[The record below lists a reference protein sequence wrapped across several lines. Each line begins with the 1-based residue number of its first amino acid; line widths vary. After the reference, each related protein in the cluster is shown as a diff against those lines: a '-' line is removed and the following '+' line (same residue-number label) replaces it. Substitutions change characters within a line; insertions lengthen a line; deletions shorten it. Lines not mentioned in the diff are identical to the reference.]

1 LLLEPIWWGIGAALV
16 ELPSPA
22 AVSLIR
28 YPSSRMI
35 EDAVWEALA
44 RALAGEYEIVARLGL
59 GSGGAPTYLAREL
72 LTDNLVALRLPPLV
86 SGNEAQ
92 EYGLEVVRQIDATLP
107 DIETRCS
114 HCGTSLRQ
122 WSRFCSG
129 CGRDISG
136 ISPAT
141 SGQTREQLRRLAQE
155 AAAGHFEILG
165 EMTRVE
171 GGGLVY
177 FGREL
182 SSGRVVGLQIEPGPE
197 ATILMTATE
206 FAAPD
211 PLFELPE
218 ARHIPANAA
227 MRRVSVPKDRTSTP
241 SRPVAT
247 AGSDHETAATRS
259 KVLPVA
265 AVILLLVIAA
275 FQTCRVS

>member
-1 LLLEPIWWGIGAALV
+1 
-16 ELPSPA
+16 
-22 AVSLIR
+22 
-28 YPSSRMI
+28 MI

-44 RALAGEYEIVARLGL
+44 RALAGEYDIVARLGL
-59 GSGGAPTYLAREL
+59 GSGGAPVYLAREL

-92 EYGLEVVRQIDATLP
+92 EYGLEVVRQIDASLP

-114 HCGTSLRQ
+114 SCGATLRQ
-122 WSRFCSG
+122 WSRFCSN

-141 SGQTREQLRRLAQE
+141 SGQTREQLHRLAQE
-155 AAAGHFEILG
+155 AAAGKFDILG

-177 FGREL
+177 FGREVAT
-182 SSGRVVGLQIEPGPE
+182 GRVVGLQIEPGPE
-197 ATILMTATE
+197 ATVMMTATE

-211 PLFELPE
+211 PTFELPE
-218 ARHIPANAA
+218 ARHMPGNAS
-227 MRRVSVPKDRTSTP
+227 MRRVSVPRISGTART
-241 SRPVAT
+241 ADET
-247 AGSDHETAATRS
+247 AQKETAATKS

-265 AVILLLVIAA
+265 AVILLLVMGVFA
-275 FQTCRVS
+275 TCRVL